1 MEPGGEEAVSALGFD
16 VVLGQGIQVLLL
28 LGFVVLTQ
36 PTLEEGG
43 KVSSVVG
50 YSSEFFVSAYLG
62 QF

>member
-50 YSSEFFVSAYLG
+50 
-62 QF
+62 